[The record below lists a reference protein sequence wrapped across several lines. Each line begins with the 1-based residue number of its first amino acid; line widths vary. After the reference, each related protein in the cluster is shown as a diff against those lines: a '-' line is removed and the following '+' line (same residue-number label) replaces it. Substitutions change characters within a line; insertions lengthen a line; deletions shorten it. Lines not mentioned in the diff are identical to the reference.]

1 MVGRV
6 TFLEGVGWHE
16 ANQISNAA
24 VLNRAVPE
32 VNHEPP
38 SSCTEF
44 QTGVPER
51 SSNIIFRCGA

>member
-24 VLNRAVPE
+24 VLNDAVPE
-32 VNHEPP
+32 VKHEPP

-44 QTGVPER
+44 QTGFPKGVR
-51 SSNIIFRCGA
+51 I